1 MWRLHDY
8 TEDRKIKLASS
19 EFDGYALRWWD
30 HLVRTRE
37 EDGELPIVTWRT
49 MKAVMRD
56 RFVPR
61 NYIRSLYDK
70 LQQLRQG
77 TKTVTEY
84 FQEMEVIMQR
94 ARVREQPEQTM

>member
-1 MWRLHDY
+1 
-8 TEDRKIKLASS
+8 
-19 EFDGYALRWWD
+19 
-30 HLVRTRE
+30 
-37 EDGELPIVTWRT
+37 

-61 NYIRSLYDK
+61 NYILSLYDK
-70 LQQLRQG
+70 RQQLRQG

-94 ARVREQPEQTM
+94 ARVREQPEQTMQRFLAGLQFKIKRIVRHHQYHDMNDLLHHALS

>member
-1 MWRLHDY
+1 
-8 TEDRKIKLASS
+8 
-19 EFDGYALRWWD
+19 
-30 HLVRTRE
+30 
-37 EDGELPIVTWRT
+37 

-84 FQEMEVIMQR
+84 FQEMEVIMQH
-94 ARVREQPEQTM
+94 ARVREQPEQTMQQFLAGLQFKVKSIVRHHL